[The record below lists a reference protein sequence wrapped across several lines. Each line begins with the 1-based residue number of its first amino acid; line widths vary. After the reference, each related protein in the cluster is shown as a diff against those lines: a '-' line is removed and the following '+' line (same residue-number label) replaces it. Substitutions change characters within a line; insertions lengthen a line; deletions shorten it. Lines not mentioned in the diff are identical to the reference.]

1 MLSCSAGFKV
11 FLVVLACGMLVGLAA
26 VAPAPPEYVA
36 STLIWEQRPPSIAET
51 SASGSKP
58 ESSKLNAE
66 RSGDAE
72 PADPAMA
79 NRHSIAS
86 PADGDPR
93 QAITSANLLLAVLE
107 REDVAAQ
114 LDGKLASE
122 ALERLRQRL
131 EVTTTTREGN
141 GRRIVVRYHDR
152 TAERALVLCRAIAE
166 TYVAEARNAFARI
179 GTLTPVEAEQRAAKA
194 KQRVEAIQAEIDRLL
209 RDALPHDDATRQEQA
224 DRPSASQPS
233 EDTRATGAHWPRSE
247 RRSPWSAYEDVYGSR
262 YVPPEAGST
271 PAPDSDYE
279 FGRAVHGQ
287 AVEIPPTVPGA
298 PSQPPIGT
306 APRGPSHH
314 NNGEVARPGASQ
326 LQGRSRAPAPR
337 PHDGRRAGDGRPS
350 EPSQSVADRLRALR
364 QERARLLETLTPA
377 HPKVK
382 YLDQW
387 IKDLENL
394 RDSGKRLPSGNA
406 DFQTRESTID
416 RSDEHSR
423 EHTSSPSSS
432 RNVPDSSNDQHR
444 SEQQAPWLRLPPVDA
459 EPTESA
465 GESEPGNIEQ
475 PEPGA
480 SVRENAPV
488 LPRLPADGGP
498 QPDGRQ
504 RSFPPAEHQRQPMSA
519 DSAAGP
525 ALGGSTSQAEKE
537 ASPLDR
543 SSAEEEQS
551 ASESGA
557 EVKARSLPQN
567 RLAEYKRL
575 REQLREAIESHERWL
590 AAEIEARQL
599 QTLQEN
605 ATVEIVSPAR
615 IVAERNLRVL
625 PHRLFRAVLVSIGV
639 AAAAAGLTL
648 WKRRKLLDAADAGE
662 SLGLPVLLLSGNDEL
677 VLQQPTKRR
686 ASWSYRLA
694 VGATFVV
701 AASTI
706 FLIARD
712 PALRQEFRD
721 RPLTATARAVDRILP
736 L

>member
-11 FLVVLACGMLVGLAA
+11 FLIVLACGMLVGLAA

-36 STLIWEQRPPSIAET
+36 STVIWEQRPPSIAET
-51 SASGSKP
+51 STSGSKP
-58 ESSKLNAE
+58 NPSRLSAE

-79 NRHSIAS
+79 NRHGIAS

-93 QAITSANLLLAVLE
+93 QTITSANLLLAVLE

-131 EVTTTTREGN
+131 EVTTTAREGN

-152 TAERALVLCRAIAE
+152 TAERALVLCRAITE
-166 TYVAEARNAFARI
+166 TYVAEARNAFARM

-209 RDALPHDDATRQEQA
+209 RDALTHDDATRQEPA
-224 DRPSASQPS
+224 DRPSASQSS

-262 YVPPEAGST
+262 YVPPETGST

-306 APRGPSHH
+306 TPRGPSHH
-314 NNGEVARPGASQ
+314 DGEVARPGASQ

-337 PHDGRRAGDGRPS
+337 PHDGRRAGDGRSS
-350 EPSQSVADRLRALR
+350 EPSRSVADRLRALK

-394 RDSGKRLPSGNA
+394 RDSDKRLPSGNA
-406 DFQTRESTID
+406 DFQTRESTIGQ
-416 RSDEHSR
+416 SDEHSR
-423 EHTSSPSSS
+423 EHTSSPSPSSS

-459 EPTESA
+459 KPTESA
-465 GESEPGNIEQ
+465 GESEPGKIEQ

-488 LPRLPADGGP
+488 LPGLPAGGGP

-504 RSFPPAEHQRQPMSA
+504 RPSPPADHQRQPMSA
-519 DSAAGP
+519 DSAVGP

-537 ASPLDR
+537 AFPLDR
-543 SSAEEEQS
+543 PSAEEEQS
-551 ASESGA
+551 ASESGT
-557 EVKARSLPQN
+557 EVKARSLPQD

-590 AAEIEARQL
+590 AAEIKARQL
-599 QTLQEN
+599 QTLQGN

-625 PHRLFRAVLVSIGV
+625 PHRLFRAVLFAIGV
-639 AAAAAGLTL
+639 AAAAAGLTR

-677 VLQQPTKRR
+677 VLQPTKRR

-712 PALRQEFRD
+712 SALRQEFRD